1 MTVYIDSSIVM
12 RRLRREAV
20 PLRGWGD
27 WDRAYAS
34 VLLRV
39 EIFRT
44 IDRIR
49 LTGRLDDQGA
59 AEMLGD
65 ARTMLN
71 AIALVP
77 LSDPILERASQSFLT
92 ALGTLDALHLA
103 TALRLTEYG
112 ATELTFLTHDGEL
125 ATAARTMNFQVQG
138 V

>member
-1 MTVYIDSSIVM
+1 MNVYIDSSIVM
-12 RRLRREAV
+12 RRLRREAASV
-20 PLRGWGD
+20 HAWGE

-49 LTGRLDDQGA
+49 LSGRLDDRGVV
-59 AEMLGD
+59 EILSD
-65 ARTMLN
+65 ARAMLES
-71 AIALVP
+71 IALVP

-103 TALRLTEYG
+103 TALRLAESG
-112 ATELTFLTHDGEL
+112 RIELTFLTHDTEL
-125 ATAARTMNFQVQG
+125 AAAARIMNFRVEG
-138 V
+138 A

>member
-12 RRLRREAV
+12 RRLRREAA

-49 LTGRLDDQGA
+49 LAGRLDDQGV

-65 ARTMLN
+65 ARTMLD
-71 AIALVP
+71 AIAFVP

-103 TALRLTEYG
+103 TALRLAEAG
-112 ATELTFLTHDGEL
+112 VAELTFLTHDGEL